1 MNIFFIISYILLS
14 IYTVASLT
22 IQIISRRQSK
32 HKFDLNQ
39 FDIKTLEATGQ
50 IKRKQEAAEKE
61 QEKELNNK
69 LYEKR
74 LAYNTNLQNLRNE
87 FEAKENKLRETFRDK
102 NEAIHDD
109 FIRRRKEY
117 EELDTAARIERE
129 AKMKA
134 ALEETHT
141 KYSEALK
148 AFKDSYQEKQ
158 QEIANE
164 LSQYK
169 ETIDLRKQ
177 ELTAE
182 IEKYENKQKE
192 IIQRF
197 KEDAAKREKAEFYR
211 IQIKEE
217 DKEDIAKLR
226 QLAEKMNN
234 PTVIYKLIW
243 ENYYKVPFT
252 QMVGR
257 VVPAAQKGI
266 GIYKITNTQNG
277 KCYVGQTKQDF
288 GTRWRSHVRRGVR
301 AEPGTMNKLY
311 GEMWKEGVE
320 NFTFEILTACKPE
333 ELNEKEKYFIKF
345 YQADEWGYN
354 STKGN
359 N

>member
-1 MNIFFIISYILLS
+1 MNILFIISYIFLF
-14 IYTVASLT
+14 IYTVSSLT
-22 IQIISRRQSK
+22 IQIISRRRSK

-39 FDIKTLEATGQ
+39 LDIKTLEATGQ
-50 IKRKQEAAEKE
+50 IKRKQEQAKKDFET
-61 QEKELNNK
+61 ELNNQ

-74 LAYNTNLQNLRNE
+74 IEYNANFQNLRNE
-87 FEAKENKLRETFRDK
+87 FDEKEQQLRLKYRDK

-109 FIRRRKEY
+109 FIRRKKEY
-117 EELDTAARIERE
+117 EELDAAAQSERE
-129 AKMKA
+129 AKIKA
-134 ALEETHT
+134 ELEEAHT
-141 KYSEALK
+141 KYAEALE
-148 AFKDSYQEKQ
+148 AFKSSYKEKQ
-158 QEIANE
+158 QEMINE

-177 ELTAE
+177 ELTNE

-197 KEDAAKREKAEFYR
+197 KEDEAKREKAGFYS

-226 QLAEKMNN
+226 QLADKMNN

>member
-87 FEAKENKLRETFRDK
+87 FEEKENKLKETFRDK
-102 NEAIHDD
+102 NEEIHDD
-109 FIRRRKEY
+109 FIRRQKEY
-117 EELDTAARIERE
+117 EELDAAARIERE
-129 AKMKA
+129 AKIKA
-134 ALEETHT
+134 EIEEARI

-148 AFKDSYQEKQ
+148 AVRASYQEKQ

-164 LSQYK
+164 LSQYQ

-177 ELTAE
+177 ELTNE

-197 KEDAAKREKAEFYR
+197 KED
-211 IQIKEE
+211 
-217 DKEDIAKLR
+217 KL
-226 QLAEKMNN
+226 L
-234 PTVIYKLIW
+234 
-243 ENYYKVPFT
+243 VPLHSN
-252 QMVGR
+252 M
-257 VVPAAQKGI
+257 
-266 GIYKITNTQNG
+266 Y
-277 KCYVGQTKQDF
+277 
-288 GTRWRSHVRRGVR
+288 
-301 AEPGTMNKLY
+301 
-311 GEMWKEGVE
+311 
-320 NFTFEILTACKPE
+320 
-333 ELNEKEKYFIKF
+333 
-345 YQADEWGYN
+345 
-354 STKGN
+354 
-359 N
+359 

>member
-1 MNIFFIISYILLS
+1 MNIFLIISYILLS

-74 LAYNTNLQNLRNE
+74 LAYNTNFQNLKNE
-87 FEAKENKLRETFRDK
+87 FESREEELRTTYRDRS
-102 NEAIHDD
+102 EAIHDD

-117 EELDTAARIERE
+117 EELDAAAQSERE
-129 AKMKA
+129 AKTKA
-134 ALEETHT
+134 LLEEAHM
-141 KYSEALK
+141 KYAEALK
-148 AFKDSYQEKQ
+148 AVKSSYEEKQ

-177 ELTAE
+177 ELTNE

-197 KEDAAKREKAEFYR
+197 KEDEAKREKAEFYR

-226 QLAEKMNN
+226 QFAEKMNN
-234 PTVIYKLIW
+234 PAVIYKLIW
-243 ENYYKVPFT
+243 ENYYKTPFA

-266 GIYKITNTQNG
+266 GIYKITNTKNG

-288 GTRWRSHVRRGVR
+288 GTRWRAHVRRGVR

-311 GEMWKEGVE
+311 NEMWKEGIE
-320 NFTFEILTACKPE
+320 NFTFEILTTCKPE

-354 STKGN
+354 STRGGS
-359 N
+359 